1 MNKRDNG
8 INKKGNYMI
17 EELQSPKKNSAHI
30 QTQPSDKQQADQVI
44 LGTKLV

>member
-17 EELQSPKKNSAHI
+17 EELQSPKKNSAYI
-30 QTQPSDKQQADQVI
+30 QTQPSDSNRLI
-44 LGTKLV
+44 KLF